1 MWGRPSTCNES
12 RSKQTHLGTS
22 ISGANLPWLCASP
35 VVRHSQSTACP
46 TCHLFYRLYKNK
58 TQDKMRRRTF
68 LHKVRGTL
76 FYSNN
81 KNTQMP
87 SSEVFALILR
97 KNYTTRVYE
106 KSLRY
111 LVKINDF
118 IHCIA
123 DAKCCKK
130 VSHPWEKWWNLILLL
145 WLNAMSLQSSV
156 ACLIFLGA
164 DSQHFGYIPG
174 KQQRWSQSSFYV
186 AW

>member
-1 MWGRPSTCNES
+1 
-12 RSKQTHLGTS
+12 
-22 ISGANLPWLCASP
+22 
-35 VVRHSQSTACP
+35 
-46 TCHLFYRLYKNK
+46 
-58 TQDKMRRRTF
+58 
-68 LHKVRGTL
+68 
-76 FYSNN
+76 
-81 KNTQMP
+81 MP
-87 SSEVFALILR
+87 NSEVFALILR
-97 KNYTTRVYE
+97 KNYSTRVYE

-156 ACLIFLGA
+156 ACLILLGA

-186 AW
+186 AWSSINDARGKVDVISLHLRNSADIFLSAVHQENPFLFKVFFHRNCCHTRPALIFRIYTHNPLLSNT